1 MATQP
6 VAHPRP
12 KLPPNLILWSPNN
25 SDPTRFGRSKALPL
39 PSPGPSPLLKRPCCF
54 LLPTILRS
62 GPIQI
67 SREGLKVPGVKVS
80 SGSCLRMVGPTQ
92 GSRWPYGR
100 VRGGGAD
107 QRLLWQPRL
116 PRWKEGKRR
125 PCLRVAMATQ
135 ILETSSEDKNHTL
148 PTYKEGTWESSGFFA
163 FQRAEWNES
172 RSPGPTVDFRDFSET
187 GRLPLFFGK
196 TARAWQPLNSLKKHL
211 LRLLYSRDTVINKTQ
226 ALFLN
231 EETGRLNIGAR
242 LLLVGVMVQPFL
254 ETVWQHPLKS

>member
-1 MATQP
+1 
-6 VAHPRP
+6 
-12 KLPPNLILWSPNN
+12 
-25 SDPTRFGRSKALPL
+25 
-39 PSPGPSPLLKRPCCF
+39 
-54 LLPTILRS
+54 
-62 GPIQI
+62 
-67 SREGLKVPGVKVS
+67 
-80 SGSCLRMVGPTQ
+80 
-92 GSRWPYGR
+92 
-100 VRGGGAD
+100 
-107 QRLLWQPRL
+107 
-116 PRWKEGKRR
+116 
-125 PCLRVAMATQ
+125 MATQ

-226 ALFLN
+226 SLLLN